1 MSTESSTSAT
11 GICWGVY
18 GRALVLVRTRR
29 IAYAEARDTAIR
41 EFANRL
47 GYSAHNSQAAWLG
60 GQTWLNVRD
69 RVMLLGE
76 LMDAHEVEH
85 ELTVRWTP

>member
-1 MSTESSTSAT
+1 MSTESSTSKI
-11 GICWGVY
+11 GICWCVY

-29 IAYAEARDTAIR
+29 IAYAEARDIAIR
-41 EFANRL
+41 EFANRCD
-47 GYSAHNSQAAWLG
+47 NDSQAAWLG

-69 RVMLLGE
+69 RSILLGE